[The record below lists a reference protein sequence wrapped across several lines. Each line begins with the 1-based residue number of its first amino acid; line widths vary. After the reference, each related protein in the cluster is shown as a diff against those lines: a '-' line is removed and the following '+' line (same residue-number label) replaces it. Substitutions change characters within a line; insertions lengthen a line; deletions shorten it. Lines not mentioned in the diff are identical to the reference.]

1 MKAET
6 VVITGASA
14 GLGRAAAQQFGRHG
28 AWIGLLARRLD
39 RLEAAKREIEGQGGT
54 ALQNQN

>member
-6 VVITGASA
+6 VVITGASG
-14 GLGRAAAQQFGRHG
+14 GLGRAAAQEFGRHG
-28 AWIGLLARRLD
+28 ARIGLLAPGFD
-39 RLEAAKREIEGQGGT
+39 GLEAAKREIEGLGGT